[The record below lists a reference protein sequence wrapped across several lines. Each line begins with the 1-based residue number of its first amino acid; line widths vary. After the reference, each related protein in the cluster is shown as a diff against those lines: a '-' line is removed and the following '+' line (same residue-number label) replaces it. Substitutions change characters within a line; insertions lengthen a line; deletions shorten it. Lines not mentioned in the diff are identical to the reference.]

1 MCSMRLVC
9 EFQDVAAVAKA
20 RPLYTRCCITKSII
34 AITPAAPAKKQVSR
48 KAARQYGSESCFT
61 FARSLQLGFKP
72 LLICVMCYLVQFDQP
87 LPAQDSNFPIYTW
100 HHMLGYFMTLP
111 FPLYTRFPDV
121 FPFPLP
127 IGSIGQSL
135 SLEWWHASCFLRLPS
150 LERCRLWQNIAD
162 LSPRQSLPKK
172 KYRIIKDMAKQVK

>member
-34 AITPAAPAKKQVSR
+34 AITPAAPAKNQVSR
-48 KAARQYGSESCFT
+48 KAARQYGSKSCFT

-87 LPAQDSNFPIYTW
+87 LPAEDSNFPIYT
-100 HHMLGYFMTLP
+100 
-111 FPLYTRFPDV
+111 
-121 FPFPLP
+121 
-127 IGSIGQSL
+127 
-135 SLEWWHASCFLRLPS
+135 
-150 LERCRLWQNIAD
+150 
-162 LSPRQSLPKK
+162 
-172 KYRIIKDMAKQVK
+172 